1 MFERRVWM
9 GIDWTL
15 VLFAGTLI
23 GIGLW
28 LVRSTTVDRV
38 GPGLFH
44 RQLVWLGLGGIAFLV
59 VFLIDY
65 HSLGELSP
73 VIYAIGLAALVA
85 TLWIGRTIGGA
96 RRWIEIGPLNIQ
108 TSEIMKAA
116 IVLLLAFYLARR
128 TRYGL
133 GLRETLILGLLAL
146 VPAALVAQQPD
157 LGTTIVML
165 SPLGGLVLIGGLR
178 FRTFL
183 ILALVAVLII
193 PVAWFTVLEDY
204 QRERV
209 LAFLNREEDP
219 RGTSYQLHQSLIAVG
234 SGGVLGKWP
243 REVTQSQLQFL
254 PEEHTDFIFAVL
266 AERWGFLGCFVVLGL
281 FLGVFLACIR
291 IARLAR
297 DRLGVF
303 IVVGVVSFFAF
314 QVFLNIGVVVGLL
327 PTTGMAL
334 PLMSYGGSSL
344 VSSLV
349 ALGLVM
355 NVGARRLVN

>member
-1 MFERRVWM
+1 
-9 GIDWTL
+9 
-15 VLFAGTLI
+15 
-23 GIGLW
+23 
-28 LVRSTTVDRV
+28 
-38 GPGLFH
+38 
-44 RQLVWLGLGGIAFLV
+44 
-59 VFLIDY
+59 
-65 HSLGELSP
+65 
-73 VIYAIGLAALVA
+73 
-85 TLWIGRTIGGA
+85 
-96 RRWIEIGPLNIQ
+96 
-108 TSEIMKAA
+108 
-116 IVLLLAFYLARR
+116 
-128 TRYGL
+128 
-133 GLRETLILGLLAL
+133 
-146 VPAALVAQQPD
+146 
-157 LGTTIVML
+157 
-165 SPLGGLVLIGGLR
+165 
-178 FRTFL
+178 
-183 ILALVAVLII
+183 
-193 PVAWFTVLEDY
+193 
-204 QRERV
+204 

-355 NVGARRLVN
+355 NVGARRFVN

>member
-1 MFERRVWM
+1 MLERR
-9 GIDWTL
+9 IWTGL
-15 VLFAGTLI
+15 DGTLILFAGSVI
-23 GIGLW
+23 GVGLW
-28 LVRSTTVDRV
+28 LVRSTTVERV

-44 RQLVWLGLGGIAFLV
+44 RQLMWLGMGCVAFLI

-73 VIYAIGLAALVA
+73 VIYAIGLTGLVA
-85 TLWIGRTIGGA
+85 PLWLGRSIGGS
-96 RRWIEIGPLNIQ
+96 RRWIEVGPLNIQ
-108 TSEIMKAA
+108 PSEIMKTVT
-116 IVLLLAFYLARR
+116 VLLLAYYLARR
-128 TRYGL
+128 TRYSL
-133 GLRETLILGLLAL
+133 GLRETMILVFLAL
-146 VPAALVAQQPD
+146 VPAVLVARQPD

-165 SPLGGLVLIGGLR
+165 SPLGGLVLVGGLK
-178 FRTFL
+178 FRTL
-183 ILALVAVLII
+183 MILALVAMLIV

-209 LAFLNREEDP
+209 WAFLDREEDP

-243 REVTQSQLQFL
+243 REVTQSELQFL

-281 FLGVFLACIR
+281 YLGLFLACLR

-303 IVVGVVSFFAF
+303 IVVGVLSFFSF

-355 NVGARRLVN
+355 NVGARRFVN